1 MRAGQTPPVECA
13 FCGKLGGDP
22 AHNTTHGGKRTGAG
36 RKPLPGG
43 GSKVISFTLDNASRV
58 LIARW
63 MAEHDSKSAS
73 EALRQII
80 ERSAQ

>member
-1 MRAGQTPPVECA
+1 VSAKRAQ
-13 FCGKLGGDP
+13 
-22 AHNTTHGGKRTGAG
+22 HGGARAGAG

-63 MAEHDSKSAS
+63 MAEHNSKSAS